1 MHGIIYA
8 VLKMKRLFN
17 EISSPMKNALQCIW
31 KYDERRTQ
39 EKMKAFT
46 QN

>member
-8 VLKMKRLFN
+8 DLKLKRLFN
-17 EISSPMKNALQCIW
+17 KKALQSIW